1 MKFHKKKLLTAV
13 SAVALVLAVGAC
25 SSNGDDGVSAE
36 RDAALEDLKAAQ
48 AKVVSLTEELA
59 TANSNLETANSN
71 LETATGR
78 ATELEILIG
87 EEMDPAAESLRG
99 MLGQANMNLDDANTA
114 LEMAMDNSADEMEID
129 RLTKAVTAAEGMR
142 DNYMEMLTAANLELD
157 GDGTTEGLRAKVT
170 RLEGELKTANDRV
183 AEIEKKA
190 AENMAADIAEAA
202 SEKAAEVLKA
212 LGTLSGT
219 LPTITVSASSGG
231 TFTAEAANYTESS
244 TTADAIS
251 GFRGKILTKDGS
263 EAHVY
268 TDIENA
274 VATRISSLYRAASD
288 PGKPARYS
296 VLAVLA
302 AEGDKDILWT
312 QVKRDDAV
320 VTVTGVEAAQVST
333 FTGSVDGL
341 LGTFSCTGTCV
352 PPTRNTNG
360 SVAVGGNPGTWTFA
374 PTNPNGTIDV
384 ADDDGYVQFGW
395 WLNMKGDDVD
405 DGFDVQT
412 FATATGYGVFAEVR
426 GDSAEVTG
434 SATYTGGAAG
444 KWAIASTTEDTTE
457 GGHFTATA
465 TLGVDFDA
473 NTAAA
478 NVAANK
484 DGVTVS
490 GSITDFMTG
499 ATSRPSWKVTL
510 TYDSDDSEPGVQ
522 PSDMLGSM
530 IVGTSKWTTG
540 GAVDGTG
547 MWEAMFHG
555 SEKDT
560 GHPMAVDG
568 TFNADIASGSVGR
581 IQGAFGATK

>member
-1 MKFHKKKLLTAV
+1 MKFDKNKLLTTI

-25 SSNGDDGVSAE
+25 SSNGDDGGITAE
-36 RDAALEDLKAAQ
+36 RDMALEDLKAA
-48 AKVVSLTEELA
+48 AAARDAALARVTELEGQ
-59 TANSNLETANSN
+59 LETANGMVTDLQGQLDTANAN
-71 LETATGR
+71 LGTANDMVMS
-78 ATELEILIG
+78 IQ
-87 EEMDPAAESLRG
+87 G
-99 MLGQANMNLDDANTA
+99 MLDTAN
-114 LEMAMDNSADEMEID
+114 AD
-129 RLTKAVTAAEGMR
+129 
-142 DNYMEMLTAANLELD
+142 
-157 GDGTTEGLRAKVT
+157 VT
-170 RLEGELKTANDRV
+170 RLEGELKTATDRI
-183 AEIEKKA
+183 AEIEKMR
-190 AENMAADIAEAA
+190 AEDMANDIAKAA

-212 LGTLSGT
+212 LEMLSGT

-231 TFTAEAANYTESS
+231 TFAAEAASYTESS

-268 TDIENA
+268 SNIEDA
-274 VATRISSLYRAASD
+274 VATAIDGIYSASSGL
-288 PGKPARYS
+288 GKPKAYDVTDDGADDS
-296 VLAVLA
+296 
-302 AEGDKDILWT
+302 ILWT
-312 QVKRDDAV
+312 AVKRADTV
-320 VTVTGVEAAQVST
+320 VTETGVADDQVSS
-333 FTGSVDGL
+333 FAGSVRGL
-341 LGTFSCTGTCV
+341 PGVFSCAGTGYTA
-352 PPTRNTNG
+352 PTRNTNG
-360 SVAVGGNPGTWTFA
+360 SVNTAADAGTWTFA

-384 ADDDGYVQFGW
+384 ADDDGYVHFGW

-412 FATATGYGVFAEVR
+412 FATATGYGEFAEVR
-426 GDSAEVTG
+426 GDSADVTG

-490 GSITDFMTG
+490 GSVTDFMTG

-510 TYDSDDSEPGVQ
+510 TYDGNDGEDGVQ
-522 PSDMLGSM
+522 PSLMLNPM
-530 IVGTSKWTTG
+530 IAGTSKWTTG

-568 TFNADIASGSVGR
+568 TFNADIAGGSVGR